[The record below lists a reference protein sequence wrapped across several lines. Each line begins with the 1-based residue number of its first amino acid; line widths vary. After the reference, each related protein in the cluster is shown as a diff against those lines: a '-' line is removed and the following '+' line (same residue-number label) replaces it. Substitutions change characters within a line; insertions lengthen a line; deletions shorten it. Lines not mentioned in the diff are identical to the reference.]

1 MVNKKS
7 IYFCLVMSALF
18 FLTGCDE
25 YQEQVQNKLKIKHV
39 FSRPSTAYGPGSIV
53 LYTKDTG
60 YTNTC
65 YPEWTIGKAMEDIR
79 KTEYKEDSIADL
91 SVKKTAELEFD
102 IKLDANE
109 RGKIGS
115 KYEDISKVKLTLDKG
130 KQFELKT
137 PIQTIYDNAK
147 NNSSCSS
154 NMKLRYNSNP
164 DGKFY
169 LVIVAYA
176 YNMDYSVEDKA
187 GLRIDGEIP
196 AGVLKILS
204 AKAGIKLEANEEF
217 KLQGENLFIG
227 FNGDIVPSPKEGD
240 FTMAAKDWRKV
251 KGDDISATIKTGAE
265 SKEVLYLK
273 DITDVV
279 RKIANYR

>member
-7 IYFCLVMSALF
+7 IYFCLIMSTLF
-18 FLTGCDE
+18 FLTGCNE
-25 YQEQVQNKLKIKHV
+25 YQKQVQKKLKIKHV
-39 FSRPSTAYGPGSIV
+39 FSRPATAYGPGSIV
-53 LYTKDTG
+53 IYTKDTG

-65 YPEWTIGKAMEDIR
+65 YPEWTIGKSMEDIR

-115 KYEDISKVKLTLDKG
+115 RYEDISKVKLTLDKG

-147 NNSSCSS
+147 NNPSCSS
-154 NMKLRYNSNP
+154 NLKHRYNSNP

-176 YNMDYSVEDKA
+176 YSMGYSVEDKT

-196 AGVLKILS
+196 ADLLKILS
-204 AKAGIKLEANEEF
+204 AKAGIKLEANEKFEF
-217 KLQGENLFIG
+217 QGENLFIG

-240 FTMAAKDWRKV
+240 FTKAAKDWRKV
-251 KGDDISATIKTGAE
+251 KGDDISATIKTGE
-265 SKEVLYLK
+265 KSKEVLYLK

-279 RKIANYR
+279 GKIANYQ